1 LQARIS
7 QQAPS
12 GAQAQVGNT
21 LPDSRS
27 AQKLA
32 NNVTD
37 QVPDA
42 KGLLFVKLPD
52 RIILIDPDTKLVA
65 EIIMDATT
73 TGSNPSSSSTP
84 SREQPVAIGRARR

>member
-52 RIILIDPDTKLVA
+52 RIILIA
-65 EIIMDATT
+65 
-73 TGSNPSSSSTP
+73 PSW
-84 SREQPVAIGRARR
+84 